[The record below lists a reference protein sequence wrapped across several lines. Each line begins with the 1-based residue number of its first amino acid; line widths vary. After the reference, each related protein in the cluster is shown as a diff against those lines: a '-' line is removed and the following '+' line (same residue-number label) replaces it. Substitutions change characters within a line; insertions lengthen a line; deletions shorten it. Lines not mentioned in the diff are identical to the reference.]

1 MKKQAKHNNQMI
13 FCIYAADRKG
23 LLGLLLIHFN
33 RRYYDVNSLNVSRTD
48 VSDMIMVTIEAAVPA
63 DEATILA
70 EKLKKIIGV
79 YSVVVYPSST
89 ELKKAG
95 FYRLSA
101 EAQNNSFW
109 HTIQRHGAILSF
121 MGEGYMIVQKIGS
134 DDDLDKLYSLLE
146 GPHLTGF
153 CRTALIVEQSL
164 KPIEA
169 IV

>member
-63 DEATILA
+63 DKATILA

-101 EAQNNSFW
+101 EAQNNSFLA
-109 HTIQRHGAILSF
+109 HYPKARCKT
-121 MGEGYMIVQKIGS
+121 E
-134 DDDLDKLYSLLE
+134 LYGRGLHDRAKDRE
-146 GPHLTGF
+146 
-153 CRTALIVEQSL
+153 RR
-164 KPIEA
+164 
-169 IV
+169 

>member
-1 MKKQAKHNNQMI
+1 MKKQSKHNDQLI

-23 LLGLLLIHFN
+23 LIGLLLIHFN
-33 RRYYDVNSLNVSRTD
+33 RRYYDIKSLNVSRTD
-48 VSDMIMVTIEAAVPA
+48 VSDLVMVTIEATVTAH
-63 DEATILA
+63 EANILA
-70 EKLKKIIGV
+70 EKLKKIIEV
-79 YSVVVYPSST
+79 YSVVVYPGPT

-109 HTIQRHGAILSF
+109 HTIQKHGAVLSF

-153 CRTALIVEQSL
+153 CRTALIVEQSIKL
-164 KPIEA
+164 LET